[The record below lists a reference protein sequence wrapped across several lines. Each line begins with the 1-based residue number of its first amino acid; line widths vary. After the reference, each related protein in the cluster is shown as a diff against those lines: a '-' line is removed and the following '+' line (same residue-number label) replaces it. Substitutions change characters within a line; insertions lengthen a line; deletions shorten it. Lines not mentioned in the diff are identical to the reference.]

1 MSRSRFDRSNIRH
14 EIKERDR
21 LYKEMTDLSV
31 RTMGADIFGDGKNQ
45 DQIVAVTDS
54 LGNLQSLRETLESPT
69 LDDALDA
76 GEIEFTK
83 AILEERA
90 QEFKE
95 KAKICLASYNASSR
109 PVVLEYLK
117 EMKRLYDVSYIRV
130 NELFNQK
137 AQALQADQ
145 KHRNGATRVSSEVTR
160 RDFEKLEVGLT
171 GSIGKHVKNLT
182 IELND
187 GTPST
192 PGQHIRISG
201 DHNVQTALKN
211 AIQAAGL
218 TIEEKVKGITPIVV
232 VRLTEPLNS
241 AVLVKIRENFQREM
255 RQIGRAMPNPQAR
268 AENVEMRRP
277 AGIDAEM
284 HRLPPSDFD
293 HNAEYRNYLRRV
305 VVGFNMHPEFT
316 AEINAGTEST
326 PGEHLRFSALPGAH
340 YELTALKTALDETGI
355 SYEEKAKGVGNTER
369 MLIIRQMPLLRPGFE
384 AQFKQHYVAALKK
397 IAAEAKAIRASQARS
412 PQQLKHEEAARKIS
426 SDIQASYDRLD
437 ELSKKYE
444 GSFSTPSFPAKVT
457 FMDEFFYLSEEIL
470 DQIDAELDN
479 MKQLE
484 ESLQTELA
492 LSGMPT
498 SQQKEM
504 LQSAQN
510 KIQEVEAQSIEA
522 RSGIEP
528 TKELLAQAYNIPL
541 PVKAPAEQ
549 PKHRQRTQDPET
561 EAVAAEKKELLT
573 EIKRIKAEIHNM
585 VENLTNEIPK
595 AMFSK
600 GLKTEKRN
608 TLLSLSR
615 NLYVSDK
622 SSLAELRECAD
633 KFRGELAKC
642 QTDAILRQGTF
653 RRKNCRILIDKLAQ
667 DVESEQH
674 VFKRPK

>member
-1 MSRSRFDRSNIRH
+1 MSRSRFDRSTIRH

-54 LGNLQSLRETLESPT
+54 LGNLQILREELESPAS
-69 LDDALDA
+69 DEIVDV

-95 KAKICLASYNASSR
+95 RAKLCLASYNASSR

-130 NELFNQK
+130 NQLFNQK
-137 AQALQADQ
+137 AQALQAEQ
-145 KHRNGATRVSSEVTR
+145 KHRNRATISSEVTR

-192 PGQHIRISG
+192 PGLHIRISG
-201 DHNVQTALKN
+201 DHDVQTALKN
-211 AIQAAGL
+211 AIQAVGL
-218 TIEEKVKGITPIVV
+218 TIEEKAKGTTPIVV

-255 RQIGRAMPNPQAR
+255 RQIGKAMPNPQAR
-268 AENVEMRRP
+268 AANFEMKRP

-293 HNAEYRNYLRRV
+293 NNAEYRNYLRRI
-305 VVGFNMHPEFT
+305 VVGFNMHSEFT

-326 PGEHLRFSALPGAH
+326 PGEHLRFSAYPGAH
-340 YELTALKTALDETGI
+340 YELTALKAALDETGI
-355 SYEEKAKGVGNTER
+355 SYEEKAKGIDNRER
-369 MLIIRQMPLLRPGFE
+369 MLIIRQMPPLRPGFE
-384 AQFKQHYVAALKK
+384 AQFKQHYIAALKK
-397 IAAEAKAIRASQARS
+397 IVAEAKATRASQVRS
-412 PQQLKHEEAARKIS
+412 PQQLQHEEAARKIS

-444 GSFSTPSFPAKVT
+444 GSFSTANSSAKLT
-457 FMDEFFYLSEEIL
+457 FIDEFFYLSEEIL
-470 DQIDAELDN
+470 DQTDVEVAN
-479 MKQLE
+479 MKLLKE
-484 ESLQTELA
+484 NLQTELT
-492 LSGMPT
+492 LSGLPT
-498 SQQKEM
+498 AQQEEM
-504 LQSAQN
+504 LQAAQN

-522 RSGIEP
+522 RSAIEP

-541 PVKAPAEQ
+541 PVKDQTEQ
-549 PKHRQRTQDPET
+549 LKRRQRTKDPEI
-561 EAVAAEKKELLT
+561 EAVAAEKKELLA

-642 QTDAILRQGTF
+642 QTDAVLRQGTL
-653 RRKNCRILIDKLAQ
+653 RKNCRTLIDKLAK
-667 DVESEQH
+667 DVDSEQH
-674 VFKRPK
+674 VFRRPK